1 MAVLSK
7 RVISVE
13 RENCVAC
20 GTCIKECPRNAV
32 SVYKGCYAVVD
43 LQLCVGCGKCAKMCP
58 TGCMETAERGA

>member
-7 RVISVE
+7 RVISIK

-58 TGCMETAERGA
+58 TGCMETAERDA